1 MLRFLIS
8 FIRAES
14 AAYTTE
20 YSLHKLLGL
29 ARCGVWPRGVYA
41 ISCSL
46 PPSVCSVL
54 ASNFPWARPTLTLNL
69 GSNVCQ
75 RVKKKE
81 QRTGKHKNWNAT
93 HTHTHLGDW
102 REGQKEQQ
110 GKMAMLPFGLPDPCY
125 NLSCTQE
132 ERRTEG
138 RLVGANNDAI
148 AGVDIVIMWCC
159 SLMCVVPLSCAC

>member
-46 PPSVCSVL
+46 PLCVFCVSQQ
-54 ASNFPWARPTLTLNL
+54 FPMSQTNADIKFREQCL
-69 GSNVCQ
+69 SESQ
-75 RVKKKE
+75 KKRAENRKT
-81 QRTGKHKNWNAT
+81 QKLKHNT
-93 HTHTHLGDW
+93 HTHTPRRQW
-102 REGQKEQQ
+102 TKEQQ

-132 ERRTEG
+132 ERRIG
-138 RLVGANNDAI
+138 GKCVGANNDAI

>member
-1 MLRFLIS
+1 MLHIQPSTRYTSYL
-8 FIRAES
+8 AWHGVGCGH
-14 AAYTTE
+14 AAYTR
-20 YSLHKLLGL
+20 SRAL
-29 ARCGVWPRGVYA
+29 
-41 ISCSL
+41 S
-46 PPSVCSVL
+46 PSVCSVL

-93 HTHTHLGDW
+93 HTHTQATGDW

-132 ERRTEG
+132 ERRIGGGE
-138 RLVGANNDAI
+138 LVGANNDAI

>member
-1 MLRFLIS
+1 MSVR
-8 FIRAES
+8 ES
-14 AAYTTE
+14 KKQKSTE
-20 YSLHKLLGL
+20 QENTK
-29 ARCGVWPRGVYA
+29 
-41 ISCSL
+41 IE
-46 PPSVCSVL
+46 
-54 ASNFPWARPTLTLNL
+54 T
-69 GSNVCQ
+69 Q
-75 RVKKKE
+75 
-81 QRTGKHKNWNAT
+81 
-93 HTHTHLGDW
+93 HTHTQATGDW

>member
-46 PPSVCSVL
+46 PLCVFCVSQQ
-54 ASNFPWARPTLTLNL
+54 FPMSQTNADIKFREQCL
-69 GSNVCQ
+69 SESQ
-75 RVKKKE
+75 KKKSRE
-81 QRTGKHKNWNAT
+81 QENTKIET
-93 HTHTHLGDW
+93 QHTHTH
-102 REGQKEQQ
+102 
-110 GKMAMLPFGLPDPCY
+110 
-125 NLSCTQE
+125 
-132 ERRTEG
+132 
-138 RLVGANNDAI
+138 RLQRQAT
-148 AGVDIVIMWCC
+148 GVRDKRSSRAKWQCC
-159 SLMCVVPLSCAC
+159 HSGCLTPVTL